1 MAIAWSRISSKVMTP
16 PRLTDEACRR
26 RCAHGHGH
34 MGVCIPYK
42 ADRRKREVLDVRHAA
57 LTDTRWDVP
66 VCVDRLHS
74 ASTLTQCRSA
84 PCPHTHETPH
94 TTPKLDGAVIVR
106 RTSASRVTVGRPNTP
121 PKPSSKLFMTWGC
134 LKTSS
139 PRLKDA

>member
-1 MAIAWSRISSKVMTP
+1 MRCVEDGVRMGTATWVYVYRIRPTEESGKSWTCVTP
-16 PRLTDEACRR
+16 LSQ
-26 RCAHGHGH
+26 
-34 MGVCIPYK
+34 
-42 ADRRKREVLDVRHAA
+42 
-57 LTDTRWDVP
+57 TRGGMWP

-74 ASTLTQCRSA
+74 ASTLTQCRST
-84 PCPHTHETPH
+84 PCPHTNETPH